1 MVGVEVACGATKL
14 GGHLAGLQLLEL
26 LGEAIHK
33 HHDLLAQA
41 CGRSRLTVGLGQHGH
56 VFPLIGILLQ
66 LVDELFH
73 LRIVHLFKRFL
84 NGKGHAGVV
93 DILRGEA
100 EMDKLLVSLE
110 PANLVE
116 LLLNEIL
123 HGLDVVVGNL
133 LNILHVLCRLLV
145 EGAVDVAQTIE
156 KGMIERGELG
166 QG

>member
-1 MVGVEVACGATKL
+1 
-14 GGHLAGLQLLEL
+14 
-26 LGEAIHK
+26 
-33 HHDLLAQA
+33 
-41 CGRSRLTVGLGQHGH
+41 
-56 VFPLIGILLQ
+56 
-66 LVDELFH
+66 
-73 LRIVHLFKRFL
+73 
-84 NGKGHAGVV
+84 
-93 DILRGEA
+93 
-100 EMDKLLVSLE
+100 MDKLLVSLE

-116 LLLNEIL
+116 LLLEEIL